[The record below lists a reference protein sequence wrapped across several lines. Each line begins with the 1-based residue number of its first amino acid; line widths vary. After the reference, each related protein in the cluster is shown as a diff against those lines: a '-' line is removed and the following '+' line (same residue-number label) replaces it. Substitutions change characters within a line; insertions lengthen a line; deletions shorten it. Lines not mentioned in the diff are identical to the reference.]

1 MNRAS
6 LFSSR
11 RADRLAYDVART
23 RQRARAAFQAS
34 RKAEKQFGQQLRRIA
49 DHIAQIIR
57 DTQDGSMQAA
67 VEIGR
72 WMARYSEMLDPWARS
87 VATRMHAEIDARDT
101 QQWEDY
107 AARFGVELRRQMIET
122 PVGSQIRALMDD
134 QVGLIKSLP
143 LEAAKRVHEM
153 AIDGH
158 GKGQRPD
165 AIMQEILATGEVTKS
180 RARLIARTEVARTA
194 SVFNEVRARNL
205 GCTHF
210 VWRTV
215 GDASVRQTHRALA
228 GKVFAYDDPPECDP
242 GHRALPG
249 QIWNCFPGS
258 TKVALTNGCHELW
271 RYWHEGQMVVIKH
284 EAGLLEA
291 TPNHPILTRRG
302 WRAAKDIEAGD
313 DLIQSSLDRRLALAD
328 DENEGI
334 PSFSDLFT
342 ALDSCLDRESHIG
355 LLFDFHGDRPD
366 HHVDAIWSE
375 AVLSGYNMPLSFER
389 LRNLNLARANRRMG
403 QAIIGG
409 GLHIGETRGA
419 GSFGDLA
426 AIVVGH
432 RAHPANHILRATA
445 SLGAVGLE
453 DSRDN
458 VARTLELERKAQ
470 LRLAPDISI
479 NDFAFRKII
488 ASVGRRAIAAPDR
501 DTAGAETLAHKIRV
515 EADRRGSVLDGG
527 SGHYK
532 TLGVVE
538 KSFRQFAGHVFTME
552 SFNGWFSVSEHAVI
566 AKNCRCWAEPILPS
580 LD

>member
-1 MNRAS
+1 MIAARA
-6 LFSSR
+6 R
-11 RADRLAYDVART
+11 RADRLAYDAART

-57 DTQDGSMQAA
+57 DTQDGSMQAT

-143 LEAAKRVHEM
+143 LEAARRVHDM

-249 QIWNCFPGS
+249 QIWNC
-258 TKVALTNGCHELW
+258 
-271 RYWHEGQMVVIKH
+271 
-284 EAGLLEA
+284 
-291 TPNHPILTRRG
+291 
-302 WRAAKDIEAGD
+302 
-313 DLIQSSLDRRLALAD
+313 
-328 DENEGI
+328 
-334 PSFSDLFT
+334 
-342 ALDSCLDRESHIG
+342 
-355 LLFDFHGDRPD
+355 
-366 HHVDAIWSE
+366 
-375 AVLSGYNMPLSFER
+375 
-389 LRNLNLARANRRMG
+389 
-403 QAIIGG
+403 
-409 GLHIGETRGA
+409 
-419 GSFGDLA
+419 
-426 AIVVGH
+426 
-432 RAHPANHILRATA
+432 
-445 SLGAVGLE
+445 
-453 DSRDN
+453 
-458 VARTLELERKAQ
+458 
-470 LRLAPDISI
+470 
-479 NDFAFRKII
+479 
-488 ASVGRRAIAAPDR
+488 
-501 DTAGAETLAHKIRV
+501 
-515 EADRRGSVLDGG
+515 
-527 SGHYK
+527 
-532 TLGVVE
+532 
-538 KSFRQFAGHVFTME
+538 
-552 SFNGWFSVSEHAVI
+552 
-566 AKNCRCWAEPILPS
+566 RCWAEPILPS